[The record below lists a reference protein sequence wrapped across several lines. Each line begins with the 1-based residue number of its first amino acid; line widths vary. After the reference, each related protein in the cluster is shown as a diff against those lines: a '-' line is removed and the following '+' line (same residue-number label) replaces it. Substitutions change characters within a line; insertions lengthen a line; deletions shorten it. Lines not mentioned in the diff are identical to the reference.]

1 MKKFSKLTGEK
12 VAQEPKFVEPVKGEA
27 EVENLRYQIMS
38 LIDDLLVIRSNGSVR
53 KQNLNNSVS
62 ISGKEDLAE
71 AIIDL
76 ISEKN
81 LKAKSEV
88 LESLKNGLLLEK
100 AIHNVQ
106 KNLNDKEFLKENSNS
121 VKKVERFLKTNGE
134 NVDFNFVLENWTSRI
149 NSFED
154 ANNKSIIVDKML
166 EDISYNYLGKS
177 KLVAVRDSYVR
188 RAKLLKR

>member
-1 MKKFSKLTGEK
+1 MKKFSNITGEK
-12 VAQEPKFVEPVKGEA
+12 VAQEPKKVEPVKGEA

-38 LIDDLLVIRSNGSVR
+38 LIDELLVIRSNGSVR

-81 LKAKSEV
+81 LKAKSEI
-88 LESLKNGLLLEK
+88 LESLKGGLLLGK
-100 AIHNVQ
+100 AAMDV
-106 KNLNDKEFLKENSNS
+106 KKELKGKEFLKENSNA
-121 VKKVERFLKTNGE
+121 VKKIERFLKTNGQ
-134 NVDFNFVLENWTSRI
+134 NIDFNLVLENWTSRL

-154 ANNKSIIVDKML
+154 VNNKVAVVHKML
-166 EDISYNYLGKS
+166 EDVSYHYLGIS
-177 KLVAVRDSYVR
+177 KLVAVRDSYLR
-188 RAKLLKR
+188 RSKLLGR